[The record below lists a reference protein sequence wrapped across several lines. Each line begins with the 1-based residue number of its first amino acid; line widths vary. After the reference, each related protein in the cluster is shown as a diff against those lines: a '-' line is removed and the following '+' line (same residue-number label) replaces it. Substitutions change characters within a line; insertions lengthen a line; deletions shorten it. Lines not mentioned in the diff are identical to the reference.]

1 MWWCSKQNDILAF
14 VRFQMSSI
22 DAIDLDQVISK
33 SQYALYEYHF
43 AQADPHDHGIV
54 SSIEANNYF
63 QRAHLKPDQVKVI
76 WNLSDPLGRG
86 YLDRRGFYIA
96 LKLIALAQ
104 NNLDFHDYTNIMKD
118 IVPPNLGGDIPQSI
132 SLSIADAWTVGPTA
146 RCTFDRAFEKLSGT
160 MSKLPGSSVKP
171 IFLKS
176 SLSADQL
183 HKIWELS
190 DIDEDGALDRNEFAI
205 AMFLIHGLKSTAIRE
220 LPERLPTSLKPIR
233 MRRASG
239 PDAGIILPNLIVGA
253 GAASSAVP
261 SQISPSKRTDDH
273 WIVSAEEKQ
282 KFDILF
288 QQVDLD
294 KDGFIT
300 GTDIFQTFLASGLPN
315 FVLSHIWNLCDV
327 GQTGKLNAEQFALA
341 SYFISLKL
349 QGTSTDPTF
358 LASLIRF

>member
-1 MWWCSKQNDILAF
+1 
-14 VRFQMSSI
+14 MSEI
-22 DAIDLDQVISK
+22 DTIDLDPVISK

-63 QRAHLKPDQVKVI
+63 QRSHLKGDQLKII
-76 WNLSDPLGRG
+76 WNLSDPYGRG

-104 NNLDFHDYTNIMKD
+104 NNLDFNDYSNLTKD
-118 IVPPNLGGDIPQSI
+118 IIPPNLAGDIPQSI
-132 SLSIADAWTVGPTA
+132 ILAIADMWTIGPTA

-176 SLSADQL
+176 GLSADQL
-183 HKIWELS
+183 HKIWDLS

-205 AMFLIHGLKSTAIRE
+205 AMFLIHGLKSAVIRE
-220 LPERLPTSLKPIR
+220 LPERLPTNLMPIR
-233 MRRASG
+233 MRRVSG
-239 PDAGIILPNLIVGA
+239 IESGISLPTVTTNTLTA
-253 GAASSAVP
+253 TP
-261 SQISPSKRTDDH
+261 SLQVSPSKRNEEH
-273 WIVSAEEKQ
+273 WIVNLEEKQ
-282 KFDILF
+282 KFDHLF
-288 QQVDLD
+288 QQIDLD

-300 GTDIFQTFLASGLPN
+300 GSDVFQTFLASGLPN
-315 FVLSHIWNLCDV
+315 FVLSHIWNLCDI

-349 QGTSTDPTF
+349 QGQFNIPIY
-358 LASLIRF
+358 AMIII